1 MILTNIK
8 LRNSLKKIVR
18 ATKSIDD
25 ILLFGSIIRGK
36 QNPQDIDI
44 MILFKEKVDKATEYK
59 IRKELEKYAKNISI
73 VSKTQKTAIEQTFD
87 ARESILFECISLLSG
102 KNLAKEYGFSSLGM
116 LKYKIKGW
124 TNLQKTQFYHA
135 LNGRSGKGGVLEQLS
150 SIKLSDN
157 IILTPLNRIEL
168 MKDFLDFWKIEYL
181 YIPLLIPHRMNHKNI
196 LEEL

>member
-73 VSKTQKTAIEQTFD
+73 VSKTQKTAI
-87 ARESILFECISLLSG
+87 
-102 KNLAKEYGFSSLGM
+102 
-116 LKYKIKGW
+116 
-124 TNLQKTQFYHA
+124 
-135 LNGRSGKGGVLEQLS
+135 
-150 SIKLSDN
+150 
-157 IILTPLNRIEL
+157 
-168 MKDFLDFWKIEYL
+168 FL
-181 YIPLLIPHRMNHKNI
+181 H
-196 LEEL
+196 